1 MGTGFSGEIVTGRS
15 AAPLPQAPVFRR
27 AGWSVSAQD
36 VRPGGWQSVRCGYG
50 GSAADP
56 PSVLRD
62 LVAWTRAPACAVSVH
77 GGRYGLARGLTPAGG
92 WWEAWL
98 NLDAAA
104 EKLAEVPDD
113 VSDPAMWIGG
123 PGFAAAVAR
132 KRAALDAGVP
142 VDARGALAWARAAG
156 FGGDRDPARVEA
168 VLRSKASSVEP
179 LIPALFAA
187 LGFPPASPAPSNPAA
202 SNPGGPHRPS
212 DRPEPL
218 APRTAVL
225 R

>member
-15 AAPLPQAPVFRR
+15 ALPLPEAPVFRR
-27 AGWSVSAQD
+27 AGWTVSAQD

-77 GGRYGLARGLTPAGG
+77 DGEYALARGLAPAGG

-98 NLDAAA
+98 NLDEAAA
-104 EKLAEVPDD
+104 KLAEVPDD
-113 VSDPAMWIGG
+113 VRDPAVWMGS
-123 PGFAAAVAR
+123 PGFAAAVGR

-142 VDARGALAWARAAG
+142 VDARGALAWAHAAG
-156 FGGDRDPARVEA
+156 FGLDGDPARVEE
-168 VLRSKASSVEP
+168 VLRSRAASVEL

-187 LGFPPASPAPSNPAA
+187 LGFPPPSSAAPERL
-202 SNPGGPHRPS
+202 RPS
-212 DRPEPL
+212 GRSEPL
-218 APRTAVL
+218 GPRPAVL